1 MADYLHLFEMDPH
14 YEHSAVVIN
23 QGIAIFV
30 SIVQTYSI
38 FLLIFMFS
46 VCLLSTIVILII
58 FFKMLN
64 FVKNSYLLMMG
75 KTISLY
81 RLDPKL
87 GAALLQNNTLPVL
100 APSTTLCIIAQPH
113 TIFVA
118 FPIVI
123 IVLFQ
128 FGLCS

>member
-1 MADYLHLFEMDPH
+1 
-14 YEHSAVVIN
+14 
-23 QGIAIFV
+23 
-30 SIVQTYSI
+30 
-38 FLLIFMFS
+38 MFS

-64 FVKNSYLLMMG
+64 FVRNSCLLMMG
-75 KTISLY
+75 TTISLY

-87 GAALLQNNTLPVL
+87 GAVLLQNNTLPVL

-128 FGLCS
+128 FDLCS